1 MKWIGLTGGI
11 ASGKSTAA
19 QYLQELGFP
28 VVDAD
33 QIAREVL
40 AKGGSGLKAVV
51 KQFGRELLDS
61 NGELDRRALGRIV
74 FAQPEKLRELEAI
87 VHPFVREKMR
97 EEKTRFEQAQFPAAF
112 YDVPLLFEKGLQDD
126 FDFVVVVTSPEPLQ
140 TQRLK
145 SRNSLGDQ
153 EIADRLSRQIP
164 LAEKEKRA
172 DFVIQNTGT
181 LADLKRQVLEMLS
194 SLGLS

>member
-33 QIAREVL
+33 QMAREVL
-40 AKGGSGLKAVV
+40 AKDGPGLKAVV
-51 KQFGRELLDS
+51 NQFGRELLDD
-61 NGELDRRALGRIV
+61 NGELDRRALGRVV
-74 FAQPEKLRELEAI
+74 FAQEEKLRQLEAI
-87 VHPFVREKMR
+87 VHPFVRDKMR
-97 EEKTRFEQAQFPAAF
+97 EEKTRFEQAHFPVAF
-112 YDVPLLFEKGLQDD
+112 YDVPLLFEKSLQDD
-126 FDFVVVVTSPEPLQ
+126 FDLVVVVSSPEHLQ
-140 TQRLK
+140 RQRLK
-145 SRNSLGDQ
+145 NRNSLSDQ
-153 EIADRLSRQIP
+153 EITDRLSRQIP
-164 LAEKEKRA
+164 LVEKEKRA
-172 DFVIQNTGT
+172 DFVIHNSGT